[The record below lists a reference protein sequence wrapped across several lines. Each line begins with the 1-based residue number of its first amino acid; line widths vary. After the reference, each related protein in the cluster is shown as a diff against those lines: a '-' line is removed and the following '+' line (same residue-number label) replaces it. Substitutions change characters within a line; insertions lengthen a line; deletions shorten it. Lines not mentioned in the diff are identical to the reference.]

1 MTNYDEV
8 TDLTN
13 KIQLLEKDVLA
24 HLGEN
29 AHLKMRNAEL
39 QVEVSTLRGYADRV
53 ECHLRDAKANIVL
66 LMSKIQECEAR
77 RY

>member
-1 MTNYDEV
+1 MTNYDDV
-8 TDLTN
+8 TDLTA
-13 KIQLLEKDVLA
+13 KIQLLEKDILA

-39 QVEVSTLRGYADRV
+39 HVEVSTLRGYADRV
-53 ECHLRDAKANIVL
+53 ECHLRDAKGNIVL